1 MSAHTKPQ
9 GPIGARIQSGSLM
22 FFSLLAACASSVQDL
37 GVEAIQPKDVVVPN
51 GLRLR
56 TDQVQ
61 SHSRQAGNWRYA
73 DLYYTGQTKV
83 AVACAHLLDRMPQHR
98 WQLVEDS
105 QPAEGER
112 HLVFVRGSYTAD
124 YQLERVEGITRMTVE
139 IRTENTD
146 LQ

>member
-1 MSAHTKPQ
+1 MSAQMKPQ
-9 GPIGARIQSGSLM
+9 GPIGARVRSGSLL
-22 FFSLLAACASSVQDL
+22 FFGLLAACANSIQDL

-56 TDQVQ
+56 TEQVQ

-83 AVACAHLLDRMPQHR
+83 AAACAHLLDRMPQHR

-105 QPAEGER
+105 QPAEGQR
-112 HLVFVRGSYTAD
+112 NLTFVRGPYTAD
-124 YQLERVEGITRMTVE
+124 YQLKRVDGVTRMTVE
-139 IRTENTD
+139 IRTENSD
-146 LQ
+146 Q